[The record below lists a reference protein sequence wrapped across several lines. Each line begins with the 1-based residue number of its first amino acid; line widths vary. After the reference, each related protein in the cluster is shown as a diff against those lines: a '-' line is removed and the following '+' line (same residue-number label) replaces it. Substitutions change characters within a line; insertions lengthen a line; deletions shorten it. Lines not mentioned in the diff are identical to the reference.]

1 MTATSARSES
11 LRFRGNNW
19 NNQVARHALMIPERT
34 ALRFQGE
41 SITWSRL
48 DERVNKLADALSRRG
63 VGFGDRV
70 IILMLNRPEYLET
83 VLAANALGAIAV
95 PVNFRLTPPEVA
107 FLIADS
113 GSEAIV
119 VEGPL
124 VPPLADAARAQS
136 EAWTWWSPSVRIR
149 RATRSPTRSSSRK
162 RGKRMRPW
170 TSRTTRP
177 R

>member
-11 LRFRGNNW
+11 MRFRNNNW

-41 SITWSRL
+41 SITWAQL

-113 GSEAIV
+113 GSKAIV

-124 VPPLADAARAQS
+124 VPLADAARAQS
-136 EAWTWWSPSVRIR
+136 EGLTWSSPSARTR
-149 RATRSPTRSSSRK
+149 RATRWPTRTSSRK
-162 RGKRMRPW
+162 KGKRMRPW
-170 TSRTTRP
+170 IFRTTRP